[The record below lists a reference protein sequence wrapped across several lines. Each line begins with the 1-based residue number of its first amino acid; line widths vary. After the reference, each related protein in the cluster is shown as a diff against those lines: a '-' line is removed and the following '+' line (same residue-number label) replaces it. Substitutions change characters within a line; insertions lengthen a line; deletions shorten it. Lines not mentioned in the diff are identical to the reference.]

1 MKKKSI
7 QMELKLHKKKDNDTR
22 RQYLHFIDYRF
33 YSFFWSEFYF
43 PHKLF
48 ISYTDS
54 FISLGP
60 PAMVYDWLD
69 FWAWRVIESRNN
81 LANCPF
87 HWHGASTVAAILFL
101 VVNNYNK
108 DLSFISHTNS
118 LFPIQILILGWVH
131 LL

>member
-48 ISYTDS
+48 ISYTE
-54 FISLGP
+54 FF
-60 PAMVYDWLD
+60 Y
-69 FWAWRVIESRNN
+69 
-81 LANCPF
+81 
-87 HWHGASTVAAILFL
+87 
-101 VVNNYNK
+101 
-108 DLSFISHTNS
+108 
-118 LFPIQILILGWVH
+118 
-131 LL
+131 